1 MGYRKIS
8 SGLYVDDSTT
18 SFDDVNPLSANP
30 EKWSNTLKQFVGNLP
45 TNCLS
50 MFDHFMNLA
59 LKGLMMHIIF
69 MKLPNLVYKR
79 EVSIYENGSQTMRL
93 CSIALMNMKSITNH
107 QMIITKCWD
116 LIGIIKMMNLS
127 LILVK

>member
-1 MGYRKIS
+1 MIQQQ
-8 SGLYVDDSTT
+8 
-18 SFDDVNPLSANP
+18 A
-30 EKWSNTLKQFVGNLP
+30 SN
-45 TNCLS
+45 
-50 MFDHFMNLA
+50 M
-59 LKGLMMHIIF
+59 LMMHIIF

-93 CSIALMNMKSITNH
+93 CSIALMNKKLITNH
-107 QMIITKCWD
+107 QRIITKCWD